1 METIIQNIAGGL
13 ALGLLYALPALGIV
27 LLWNTASFF
36 NLAQGDF
43 IALAS
48 YLMYFFFVLKHVGFG
63 YSVLATM
70 GIMVLFGLA
79 VDGLILKPLRRFNA
93 NHFLIL
99 ISTIGLSIFLKNA
112 IRAIWGTQPQAIPNV
127 FGKKPLIVLG
137 AHVMPHSFWMMGVTV
152 VLIAALYFFSTRTKV
167 GVGMQATSQVRSAA
181 QLMGINVGS
190 MSALAFALNS
200 LLAAVVGI
208 LASPIL
214 FLSPEMGDVLGTKA
228 FAATI
233 IGGFGNPVG
242 TIFGGLLLGFTETF
256 AAGYVSASYK
266 EAITFALLIIFILF
280 RPGGIFATRSTQK
293 V

>member
-1 METIIQNIAGGL
+1 METIVQNLAGGL
-13 ALGLLYALPALGIV
+13 AMGLLYALPALGIV
-27 LLWNTASFF
+27 LLWNTANFF

-48 YLMYFFFVLKHVGFG
+48 YLMYFFFVLKHLGFG
-63 YSVLATM
+63 ASVLATM
-70 GIMVLFGLA
+70 AIMVLFGLA
-79 VDGLILKPLRRFNA
+79 VDGLVLKPLRKFNA
-93 NHFLIL
+93 NGFLIL

-112 IRAIWGTQPQAIPNV
+112 IRAVWGTQPQAIPNV
-127 FGKKPLIVLG
+127 FGKTPLIVLG
-137 AHVMPHSFWMMGVTV
+137 AHVMPHTFWMMGVTV
-152 VLIAALYFFSTRTKV
+152 ALIALLYLFSTRTKA
-167 GVGMQATSQVRSAA
+167 GIGMLATSQARSAA
-181 QLMGINVGS
+181 QLMGINVGA

-214 FLSPEMGDVLGTKA
+214 FLSPEMGDTLGLKA

-242 TIFGGLLLGFTETF
+242 TVAGGMLLGFTETL
-256 AAGYVSASYK
+256 AAGYLSASYK
-266 EAITFALLIIFILF
+266 DAITFVLLIVFILF
-280 RPGGIFATRSTQK
+280 RPGGIFATKSAQK

>member
-1 METIIQNIAGGL
+1 
-13 ALGLLYALPALGIV
+13 LLYALPALGVV

-48 YLMYFFFVLKHVGFG
+48 YLMYSFYVLQHLSFG
-63 YSVLATM
+63 LSVLATM
-70 GIMVLFGLA
+70 AIMVLFGLA
-79 VDGLILKPLRRFNA
+79 VDGLLLKPLRRFNA

-112 IRAIWGTQPQAIPNV
+112 IRVIWGTQPQAMPNV
-127 FGKKPLIVLG
+127 FGKTPLTVLG

-152 VLIAALYFFSTRTKV
+152 VLIVALHLFSTRTKS

-214 FLSPEMGDVLGTKA
+214 FLSPEMGDSLGTKA

-233 IGGFGNPVG
+233 IGGFGNPAG
-242 TIFGGLLLGFTETF
+242 TIVGGLLLGFTETF
-256 AAGYVSASYK
+256 AAGYVSAGYK
-266 EAITFALLIIFILF
+266 DAISFTLLVMFILL
-280 RPGGIFATRSTQK
+280 RPGGIFATRSTKK